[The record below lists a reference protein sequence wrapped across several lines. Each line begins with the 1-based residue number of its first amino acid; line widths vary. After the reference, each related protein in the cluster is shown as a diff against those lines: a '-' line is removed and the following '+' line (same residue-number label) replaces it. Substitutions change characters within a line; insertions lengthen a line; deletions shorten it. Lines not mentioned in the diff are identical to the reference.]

1 MPKIVN
7 HDAHKDEIAQRA
19 ASYFSE
25 HGYSGVGMRGVA
37 QYLGMSKSALYHY
50 FPNKEALFLACTKQV
65 IRQFPEPSGNSTE
78 GEAAQLQELMDSMKQ
93 DFGSEMALVFDYL
106 RGRKPDEIAE
116 DPAMQETMAYFL
128 GTVTRIVGKERAPE
142 TLAQIIGT
150 LLLHYLSGGNWKADF
165 HGLRID

>member
-1 MPKIVN
+1 MPKIVD
-7 HDAHKDEIAQRA
+7 HEAHKDEIARRA

-50 FPNKEALFLACTKQV
+50 FPNKEALFLACTRQV
-65 IRQFPEPSGNSTE
+65 IRQFPEPGGNCAE
-78 GEAAQLQELMDSMKQ
+78 GEAAQLQALMDSMKQ

-106 RGRKPDEIAE
+106 RGKKPDEIAA

-128 GTVTRIVGKERAPE
+128 AMVTRIVGQERAPE
-142 TLAQIIGT
+142 TLAQIIGA
-150 LLLHYLSGGNWKADF
+150 LLLHYFSGGTWKAGIP
-165 HGLRID
+165 GLPDE